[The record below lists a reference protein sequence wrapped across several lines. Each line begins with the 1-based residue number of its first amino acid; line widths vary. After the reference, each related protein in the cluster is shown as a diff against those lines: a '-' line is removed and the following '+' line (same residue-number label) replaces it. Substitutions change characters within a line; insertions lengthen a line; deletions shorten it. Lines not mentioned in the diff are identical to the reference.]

1 MEMHDGQHDEN
12 ASHKDFGFVVTVIGP
27 FAANSARCLAAAQ
40 STARS
45 MARSGCPR
53 DLPTLHLY
61 SHTQIAINHADLN
74 TVLNF
79 LWAHTRNQNNR
90 SSICIIWRDRSK

>member
-1 MEMHDGQHDEN
+1 MLG
-12 ASHKDFGFVVTVIGP
+12 SGTV
-27 FAANSARCLAAAQ
+27 NSKKYGTLW
-40 STARS
+40 
-45 MARSGCPR
+45 
-53 DLPTLHLY
+53 LPTRLANFCTFY